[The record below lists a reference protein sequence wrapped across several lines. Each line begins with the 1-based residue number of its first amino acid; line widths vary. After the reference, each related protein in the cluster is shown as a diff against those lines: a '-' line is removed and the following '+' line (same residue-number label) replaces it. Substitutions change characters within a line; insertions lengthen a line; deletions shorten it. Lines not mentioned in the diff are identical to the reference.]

1 MKLSSALTAALNSD
15 QQDGKPESLTKSSPT
30 KPGISSN
37 LRSTAFPCLFQDDAS
52 MADAFEVEL
61 DLQKLTLGQDSG
73 LGRWHRKIVDEP
85 MVGGQPLQQ
94 LLKSSATKTQLV
106 DTQELGIA

>member
-15 QQDGKPESLTKSSPT
+15 QKNGKTESLTKTSPT

-37 LRSTAFPCLFQDDAS
+37 LRSTAFPCLFQDNAS
-52 MADAFEVEL
+52 TEDAFEVEL

-73 LGRWHRKIVDEP
+73 LGRWRRKIVDEP
-85 MVGGQPLQQ
+85 MVGHL
-94 LLKSSATKTQLV
+94 SSA
-106 DTQELGIA
+106 AA